1 MMNIIRKIKDGLFEV
16 TVKQMVPAGPHYK
29 RIRSDKRRNGILSKL
44 IGLMRSFTT
53 DSILEYD
60 DRFKLKKDGDVQF
73 TYKGETVDLTLIP
86 YYRKP
91 FRFYKYVVSVAGI
104 KRVGKEV
111 KDYFRNKHTFNS
123 YSYTKL
129 DELVGKGDNPF
140 PWKPNIQTE
149 PTANVVGCSDKIPYR
164 TEYRDHFPTVE
175 VRFSDKVKR
184 SANILAEIPGR
195 GNVFNDDTYG
205 VKLVR
210 RQMQT
215 ADFRMVLNICLVGV
229 SHDDKFRIESHSSGL
244 DGNNHRAKW
253 GYNGKTTTLKPH
265 LKRLVEKI
273 EGTIDRAEDNKK
285 WTDRNKA
292 ELNKNEAIFGG
303 IYSETGLKAEEET
316 VRDLVALP
324 LANGEYG
331 NYGYVATKDG
341 AKFCIVNGGRG
352 KVGEFAYTC
361 KASFVS
367 FHVSFSSATGFYTM
381 DEMDNTMAGFST
393 MTREDLVEV
402 IKIMVKGVDRNFT
415 KRISVFVKCVKDGF
429 CMDEN

>member
-16 TVKQMVPAGPHYK
+16 TVKQLVPAGPHYK
-29 RIRSDKRRNGILSKL
+29 RIRSDKNRNGILSKL

-53 DSILEYD
+53 DSILESD
-60 DRFKLKKDGDVQF
+60 ARFKQQKDGDVQF
-73 TYKGETVDLTLIP
+73 TYKGETVDLTLTP

-91 FRFYKYVVSVAGI
+91 LRFYKYVVSVAGI
-104 KRVGKEV
+104 KKVGKEV
-111 KDYFRNKHTFNS
+111 KDYFRHNHQFS
-123 YSYTKL
+123 GYSYTRL
-129 DELVGKGDNPF
+129 DELAFNKYPF

-164 TEYRDHFPTVE
+164 TEYRDHFPTVQ

-215 ADFRMVLNICLVGV
+215 ADFRMVLNICLIGV
-229 SHDDKFRIESHSSGL
+229 SHDDKFRIESYTCGL

-273 EGTIDRAEDNKK
+273 EGTIDRAEDNNKC
-285 WTDRNKA
+285 TDLNKA
-292 ELNKNEAIFGG
+292 
-303 IYSETGLKAEEET
+303 
-316 VRDLVALP
+316 
-324 LANGEYG
+324 
-331 NYGYVATKDG
+331 
-341 AKFCIVNGGRG
+341 
-352 KVGEFAYTC
+352 
-361 KASFVS
+361 
-367 FHVSFSSATGFYTM
+367 
-381 DEMDNTMAGFST
+381 
-393 MTREDLVEV
+393 
-402 IKIMVKGVDRNFT
+402 
-415 KRISVFVKCVKDGF
+415 
-429 CMDEN
+429 